1 MHRLVMADSGT
12 EAAVRDV
19 GLVASAVSRP
29 AASAFGQDAYPTIF
43 LKAAAMMHSLGRNH
57 AFVDGNKR
65 IAWVAT
71 ETFLLLNRQ
80 RALDVS
86 DIDAEVFVLAV
97 VAGAYTVEQTA
108 EWLEW
113 HSRV

>member
-1 MHRLVMADSGT
+1 MESQ
-12 EAAVRDV
+12 VRDL
-19 GLVASAVSRP
+19 GLVASAVTRP
-29 AASAFGQDAYPTIF
+29 AATAFGQDAYPTLF

-65 IAWVAT
+65 TAWVAT
-71 ETFLLLNRQ
+71 ETFLILNGQ
-80 RALDVS
+80 LALEVS

-97 VAGAYTVEQTA
+97 VTGAYSVEQTA

-113 HSRV
+113 HSGRNPAS